1 VFISFLKE
9 LPYFVWPNNNT
20 IKILKCQVLDWFLG
34 LVCVK
39 MTNMKDHQYY
49 VYIMTNQRDTVLY
62 TGVTRDL
69 DRRIWEHKNKII
81 KGFTK
86 RYNID
91 KLIYYELYDDIEQ
104 AILREKQIKAGS
116 RQKKIE
122 LIKIMNPNFKDL
134 AKHL

>member
-1 VFISFLKE
+1 
-9 LPYFVWPNNNT
+9 
-20 IKILKCQVLDWFLG
+20 
-34 LVCVK
+34 
-39 MTNMKDHQYY
+39 MKDHQYY